1 MTLRPENGDLTPPE
15 KDDLPGRPVR
25 IRDLARNLSLS
36 PTTLSLVLNGSPGAD
51 AIPQETKDRIFA
63 EARRLNYIPNFLARS
78 LRAKRTYAVG
88 VIVPEMS
95 YGYTG
100 LVISGI
106 EEHLLAEG
114 YMYLITTHRHKRK
127 LIDEYPKLLLERR
140 VEGLIVVDTP
150 LNRQFPLPLVSV
162 SGHDAVPGYTNIIL
176 NHEKAA
182 DLALRHLA
190 ELGHRRIA
198 FIKGQTFSSDTAI
211 RWLSIEVAARSL
223 GLEIDNR
230 LIAQLEGSASS
241 PKLGY
246 IAARKILEAGAPFTA
261 LFTFNDLAA
270 FGAIRAFQE
279 SGLRVP
285 QDVSVIGFDD
295 VYAAAYHI
303 PALTTIHQPLD
314 RMGTLA
320 AETLL
325 RRIRNDNQA
334 DRLEQ
339 VEVDPELIVRE
350 STAPPPSI

>member
-1 MTLRPENGDLTPPE
+1 MESAPKSGKPSPHG
-15 KDDLPGRPVR
+15 KDDGVDGPVR

-51 AIPQETKDRIFA
+51 AIPQDTKDRIFA
-63 EARRLNYIPNFLARS
+63 EARRLNYRPNFLARS
-78 LRAKRTYAVG
+78 LRAKRTYAIG

-106 EEHLLAEG
+106 EERLLADG
-114 YMYLITTHRHKRK
+114 YMYLVTTHRHNRK
-127 LIDEYPKLLLERR
+127 LIEEYPRLLLERQ

-162 SGHDAVPGYTNIIL
+162 SGHDTIPGYTNITL

-190 ELGHRRIA
+190 DLGHRRIA
-198 FIKGQTFSSDTAI
+198 FIKGQIFSSDTNARWSAI
-211 RWLSIEVAARSL
+211 EGAARAL
-223 GLEIDNR
+223 GLAIEPG
-230 LIAQLEGSASS
+230 LIAQLEGTGAS

-246 IAARKILEAGAPFTA
+246 VAARKILDARLPFTA

-303 PALTTIHQPLD
+303 PALTTIRQPLA

-325 RRIRNDNQA
+325 RRIREDHQA
-334 DRLEQ
+334 DHVEQ
-339 VEVDPELIVRE
+339 VEVDPDLIVRE
-350 STAPPPSI
+350 STAQPPGL